1 MSEKVA
7 KYKYDLGVNI
17 MALPTMDLPTYDL
30 EVPSTKKKIKVRPFL
45 VKEEKVLLMALESEN
60 EENIRGAVQNLLKS
74 CIQSRI
80 KLENLA
86 TFDLEYIFLNIRAV
100 SVGEIVEINVT
111 CQDDNETT
119 VRYNLNLTDV
129 KVTFPEGHSN
139 KIMLTKDTGVIMK
152 YPSFNR
158 FVDSQFA
165 NKEVTEDT
173 VLEIIAESIDQ
184 IFQGEEVFDESTTTP
199 KEFKEFVES
208 LTNAQMEKLQ
218 KFFETSPKL
227 EHKFKVRN
235 PNTDVESE
243 YTISGLAAFFG

>member
-1 MSEKVA
+1 
-7 KYKYDLGVNI
+7 

-30 EVPSTKKKIKVRPFL
+30 VIPSTKKKIKFRPFL

-60 EENIRGAVQNLLKS
+60 DENIRNAVQTLLKG
-74 CIQSRI
+74 CITTRI
-80 KLENLA
+80 KFENLA

-100 SVGEIVEINVT
+100 SVGEVVEINVT
-111 CQDDNETT
+111 CRDDEETQ

-129 KVTFPEGHSN
+129 KVNFPKGHTN

-165 NKEVTEDT
+165 NKEVTEET
-173 VLEIIAESIDQ
+173 VLDIIAESIDQ

-208 LTNAQMEKLQ
+208 LTNNQMEKLQ
-218 KFFETSPKL
+218 SFFQTSPKL
-227 EHKFKVRN
+227 EHSFKVKN

-243 YTISGLAAFFG
+243 YTISGLASFFG

>member
-1 MSEKVA
+1 MSQKVA
-7 KYKYDLGVNI
+7 KYKYDLGVDI
-17 MALPTMDLPTYDL
+17 MALPTMDFPIYDL
-30 EVPSTKKKIKVRPFL
+30 EVPSTKKKIKFRPFL
-45 VKEEKVLLMALESEN
+45 VKEEKVLLMALESNDET
-60 EENIRGAVQNLLKS
+60 NIRNAVHDLLKN
-74 CIQSRI
+74 CITSRI

-86 TFDLEYIFLNIRAV
+86 IFDLEYIFLNIRAV

-111 CQDDNETT
+111 CRDDEKTQ

-129 KVTFPEGHSN
+129 NVTFPEGHSN
-139 KIMLTKDTGVIMK
+139 KIMLTDNLGVIMR

-158 FVDSQFA
+158 FVEDQFA

-184 IFQGEEVFDESTTTP
+184 IFQGDDVFDESTTSP

-208 LTNAQMEKLQ
+208 LTNAQLEKIQ

-227 EHKFKVRN
+227 EHTFKITN
-235 PNTDVESE
+235 PETNVESE
-243 YTISGLAAFFG
+243 YVMSGLASFFG

>member
-1 MSEKVA
+1 
-7 KYKYDLGVNI
+7 

-30 EVPSTKKKIKVRPFL
+30 VIPSTKKKIKFRPFL

-60 EENIRGAVQNLLKS
+60 EKSIRDAVFELLKA
-74 CIQSRI
+74 CISTRI

-100 SVGEIVEINVT
+100 SVGEVVEINVT
-111 CQDDNETT
+111 CQDDNETS

-129 KVTFPEGHSN
+129 NVNFPKGHSN

-152 YPSFNR
+152 YPSFDR

-184 IFQGEEVFDESTTTP
+184 IFQGEEVFDESTTSP

-227 EHKFKVRN
+227 EHTFKVTN
-235 PNTDVESE
+235 PKTNVESE
-243 YTISGLAAFFG
+243 YTISGLASFFG